1 MPQWVTDTFLPIQ
14 MGLVGVM
21 ALSCII
27 IIIAVLSS
35 PPQTGVGNN
44 AITGATE
51 SYYTKNK
58 GRNNAGRIQILII
71 SCALVIAVCAI
82 CYFVIYAIYQPEV

>member
-1 MPQWVTDTFLPIQ
+1 
-14 MGLVGVM
+14 MGLVAVM
-21 ALSCII
+21 ALACIV

-44 AITGATE
+44 VITGAAE

-71 SCALVIAVCAI
+71 SCAILIAVCAI
-82 CYFVIYAIYQPEV
+82 CYFVLYAIYPPE